1 MEIRAA
7 GDSAAFA
14 LAADH
19 EQAPATDHEQAPDA
33 PGCPEAASGR
43 RHAASDL
50 QRLHDRLMG
59 DLTT

>member
-19 EQAPATDHEQAPDA
+19 EQAPDA
-33 PGCPEAASGR
+33 PGCPEAALGR